1 MGDVNVQLVREYFE
15 LNLFQVMTNWQQGPR
30 FRPGENSGQ
39 LFVRNTVPGLPR
51 ELPFLLHAGDVASI
65 ERAAVEI
72 RAWHGDRFYPSV
84 IEANPVLY
92 EFVSGNAMTLA
103 GDVFGQLP
111 FTTILVVSELPAG
124 PELRSRSLGLLQ
136 KTGIG
141 HVIEFPDLLRE
152 LVMRVD
158 EGGHYPASQTLQTLR
173 LLKRYRLI
181 RNQQMEFAFSVEA
194 PSSSVTPRVDTT
206 EADED
211 DEFTGDQETG

>member
-1 MGDVNVQLVREYFE
+1 MSDVNVQLVREFFE
-15 LNLFQVMTNWQQGPR
+15 LNLFQVMTNWQQGTR

-39 LFVRNTVPGLPR
+39 LFVRNTAPGMPR
-51 ELPFLLHAGDVASI
+51 DLPFLLGAGDITSL

-92 EFVSGNAMTLA
+92 GFVSDESLALA
-103 GDVFGQLP
+103 GEVFDRLP

-124 PELRSRSLGLLQ
+124 PELRSRSLSLLQ

-141 HVIEFPDLLRE
+141 HVIEFPDILRE

-158 EGGHYPASQTLQTLR
+158 ESGHYPASQTLQTVR

-194 PSSSVTPRVDTT
+194 PVPSVPARVDTSDV
-206 EADED
+206 ADE
-211 DEFTGDQETG
+211 E